1 MTNILDRYNLRPQ
14 EKRLVVGVAF
24 VLFVVIN
31 IWFVWPHFHDWSDLQ
46 ETLRKSRV
54 KLSTARQEIERTKG
68 ASGYEAKLKRLENE
82 GDPVQPEDQSIQFQV
97 SVDRIARQSMIT
109 PSSVSPVSDSTDPAT
124 SKFFVQKSLQ
134 LGFENTE
141 ERVLVNFLYNLGTRS
156 SLFRV
161 KEMDVKPAAGQYR
174 LNGRVT
180 IIASY
185 LKDLAKLAP
194 VASTNKLT
202 SVRPPA
208 PMTNKLAG
216 AVAKPPGITPGMP
229 PGRTPGQFPPGTNR
243 FGLPSMRPFSPTNSL
258 HRPLS
263 PATKQ

>member
-1 MTNILDRYNLRPQ
+1 MTNFLDRYNLRPQ
-14 EKRLVVGVAF
+14 EKRLVVGVTF
-24 VLFVVIN
+24 VVFVVIN

-46 ETLRKSRV
+46 EVLRKTRI
-54 KLSTARQEIERTKG
+54 KLSTAKQEIERAKG
-68 ASGYEAKLKRLENE
+68 PNGYEAKLKRLENE

-97 SVDRIARQSMIT
+97 SVDRIERQSAII
-109 PSSVSPVSDSTDPAT
+109 PSTSSPVSDSTDPAT
-124 SKFFVQKSLQ
+124 SKFFVQKSQ
-134 LGFENTE
+134 TVAFENTE

-194 VASTNKLT
+194 AAPTNKLT
-202 SVRPPA
+202 SARPPT

-216 AVAKPPGITPGMP
+216 ATAKPPGMP

-243 FGLPSMRPFSPTNSL
+243 LGLPSMRPFSPTNSL